1 MRFYETLYIVH
12 PALESG
18 RLKDIILE
26 LESHVKT
33 LDGKILATDIWGKKK
48 LAYLINKQ
56 KYGTYILVQFNAD
69 GSKVFSL
76 NQELEHNP
84 NILSYITTRIEKDD
98 VIKDPV
104 VIEEQLRESSM
115 HQGQTK
121 KTEEKDFSK
130 EAPAKDSPVE
140 EAPAEEAPAEEAPA
154 EEAPAEEAPAEEA
167 QAEEAPAEEAPAEES
182 QAEEAPA
189 EESSSEED
197 KNVDKNEKED

>member
-69 GSKVFSL
+69 GSKVSAL

-84 NILSYITTRIEKDD
+84 NILSHITTRIEKDD

-104 VIEEQLRESSM
+104 VIEDQLRESSM

-121 KTEEKDFSK
+121 TTEDKDSSKAAPEEEVPEEK
-130 EAPAKDSPVE
+130 APAK
-140 EAPAEEAPAEEAPA
+140 EAPAEEAPAEETPA
-154 EEAPAEEAPAEEA
+154 EEAPAEETPAEET
-167 QAEEAPAEEAPAEES
+167 PA
-182 QAEEAPA
+182 
-189 EESSSEED
+189 EED